1 LNCASETTSN
11 KCRKNY
17 KGELKKMIL
26 TVTGLP
32 GTNTKNLCKSL
43 SLQMGVKYLS
53 KEKII
58 KKIAPGKKEEI
69 EANAL
74 SEEFVKKLKELV
86 TKEGKRDHIILDWSV
101 AAWVLNEAEL
111 KVFVLSKKKL
121 RAMELTRTKKV
132 PFIEAKQE
140 IEELEEEQRRDF
152 LHLLGVNVHDLKG
165 FDLVINSDKL
175 NQESISQVILKYLK
189 NLKVK

>member
-1 LNCASETTSN
+1 
-11 KCRKNY
+11 
-17 KGELKKMIL
+17 MIL

-32 GTNTKNLCKSL
+32 GTDTKNLCKSL
-43 SLQMGVKYLS
+43 ALQLGVKYLS

-58 KKIAPGKKEEI
+58 EKIARGKKEEI

-86 TKEGKRDHIILDWSV
+86 AKEGKQDHIILDWSV

-121 RAMELTRTKKV
+121 RALELTRTKKL

-175 NQESISQVILKYLK
+175 DQESVLQVILKYLK